1 MNKLE
6 GFPTIYCASL
16 EESTD
21 RRKTLNEQFL
31 EYNLTPTYLISK
43 RYNECTDII
52 AGLNINSI
60 DDKVKGCAV
69 SHLKMIK
76 EWYDNTNEEYGFFC
90 EDDLSLETVKYWD
103 FTFQEFIKTFPS
115 DWEAIQLCVIRDQF
129 EDISLRKRQLD
140 DWSVTAYILKRE
152 YAKKIIEHYMIS
164 LKDILENLPQY
175 LETIPIYRLEVNKW
189 SQIQPLVEHIILLN
203 TGITYCFPLFVENI
217 NGPTTS
223 SDTQALNHL
232 YSYDFI
238 INWWKN
244 K

>member
-16 EESTD
+16 EESTN
-21 RRKTLNEQFL
+21 RRNLLNEQFSK
-31 EYNLTPTYLISK
+31 YNLTPIYLISK

-52 AGLNINSI
+52 TGLNINTI
-60 DDKVKGCAV
+60 GDKVKGCAV

-76 EWYDNTNEEYGFFC
+76 EWYENTDEEYGFFC
-90 EDDLSLETVKYWD
+90 EDDLSLETIEYWD
-103 FTFQEFIKTFPS
+103 FTFQEFMKTIPS

-129 EDISLRKRQLD
+129 EDITLRKRQLD
-140 DWSVTAYILKRE
+140 DWAVTAYILKRE
-152 YAKKIIEHYMIS
+152 YAKKIIDYYIIQ
-164 LKDILENLPQY
+164 LKDILENLPTY

-189 SQIQPLVEHIILLN
+189 PQIQPLVEHIILLN
-203 TGITYCFPLFVENI
+203 TGVTYCFPLFVENI

-223 SDTQALNHL
+223 SDTQALNHID
-232 YSYDFI
+232 SYNFI
-238 INWWKN
+238 INWWQN